1 MGVEPLA
8 LPQLIPLAAPQLPEP
23 LNLPAPV
30 LELPRAVIPSY
41 KPLYIPL
48 ASELDPVNDGVRGGK
63 QEEKDDAEDK
73 KTRGNTTPPIVVP
86 VPKVRVP
93 QHQTPDKKP
102 AESDLP
108 QLTEATT
115 ITLPG
120 TDIQVPV
127 PRAEIVAAAGVTSV
141 VSVSATLAATSV
153 FKRLTSVLKPV
164 IKALVKKIDKLRNR
178 KTLTFGRQR
187 SLLRRHRRLHKVKK
201 GGSYI
206 LPS

>member
-1 MGVEPLA
+1 MEPLRIPERPLLSPPN
-8 LPQLIPLAAPQLPEP
+8 LPGP

-30 LELPRAVIPSY
+30 LELPRAEVPSC
-41 KPLYIPL
+41 KPLYIPPV
-48 ASELDPVNDGVRGGK
+48 SELSPVNDGVRVNTK
-63 QEEKDDAEDK
+63 AEQADGENK
-73 KTRGNTTPPIVVP
+73 KPPENEAPPIKAP
-86 VPKVRVP
+86 TPKVLTPRY
-93 QHQTPDKKP
+93 QIPDKTP
-102 AESDLP
+102 VGSDSP
-108 QLTEATT
+108 QLAEATT

-120 TDIQVPV
+120 TDIQIPV
-127 PRAEIVAAAGVTSV
+127 PRAEIVTAAGITSV
-141 VSVSATLAATSV
+141 VSVSATLAATAM

-164 IKALVKKIDKLRNR
+164 IKALVKRIDKLQKR